1 MQETLSVW
9 SALTNTSAKRKHM
22 MTSIINH
29 SNGWITDERPP
40 EAVRAINRRAVEDP
54 EPRYA

>member
-1 MQETLSVW
+1 MFEVRHSLRIYF
-9 SALTNTSAKRKHM
+9 LTDAKRKHM